1 MVTTTGAN
9 TGRGTKTT
17 GGAHTGGGGAHTT
30 RGGGGK
36 PKEMLKLK
44 SARAGVATAN
54 PKARAPIPTMVLVF
68 MTAVSTRHHAGDS
81 DSAH

>member
-1 MVTTTGAN
+1 M
-9 TGRGTKTT
+9 T
-17 GGAHTGGGGAHTT
+17 GGAHSGGGDAITT

-54 PKARAPIPTMVLVF
+54 PKARAPIASMVLVF
-68 MTAVSTRHHAGDS
+68 ITPVSTGTPGRDS
-81 DSAH
+81 SPGH